1 MEYDPDSM
9 SFVNPDALSA
19 AAVGGGGGAG
29 RIRAESKVRLKV
41 IGSSVQATNLCAIGS
56 INEPFLGLLSD

>member
-19 AAVGGGGGAG
+19 GSSGG
-29 RIRAESKVRLKV
+29 RIKAESKTRLKI